1 MPGPTSASS
10 KPLSG
15 LQDVFALVHDAL
27 DGPLRRDVV
36 ADAASAGDFGQALR
50 RLRDGMR
57 VNVWASRGVTFDFER
72 FVQRYDRK
80 TRTLGFHVLHDWD
93 GIADRVNNDTIP
105 VDVLHYLVDKRGH
118 EPADPVAL
126 AILLDYHFA
135 HILALLSLRVWDE
148 GDANENLDRVA
159 ALLATLQGPAGSGQ
173 LFAAD
178 AETLL
183 LIATSHYELH
193 ERGYATLLEKTRTL
207 DGAHRARVAL
217 GHGASMGSHLRFG
230 FEATYGRDTVNMRND
245 NVADYPWLCFALA
258 TLMDEYV
265 RLRADGDRS
274 AARQRCVESIL
285 NGLSADARA
294 IIGTPPASLSGS
306 EAERARFV
314 ASFHEVK
321 DDLLLEFEAF
331 RPADTAYSPLC
342 FFFNFSHNVLKGTVI
357 DALLQGRPWL
367 LPFNG
372 LLTALDEGTATSARK
387 IALAETLMGY
397 ARANPHRIRGR
408 LRPVIVYD
416 KATGREAFSVT
427 MRKLRQ

>member
-1 MPGPTSASS
+1 
-10 KPLSG
+10 
-15 LQDVFALVHDAL
+15 
-27 DGPLRRDVV
+27 
-36 ADAASAGDFGQALR
+36 
-50 RLRDGMR
+50 
-57 VNVWASRGVTFDFER
+57 
-72 FVQRYDRK
+72 
-80 TRTLGFHVLHDWD
+80 
-93 GIADRVNNDTIP
+93 
-105 VDVLHYLVDKRGH
+105 
-118 EPADPVAL
+118 
-126 AILLDYHFA
+126 
-135 HILALLSLRVWDE
+135 
-148 GDANENLDRVA
+148 
-159 ALLATLQGPAGSGQ
+159 
-173 LFAAD
+173 
-178 AETLL
+178 
-183 LIATSHYELH
+183 
-193 ERGYATLLEKTRTL
+193 
-207 DGAHRARVAL
+207 
-217 GHGASMGSHLRFG
+217 MGSHLRFG

-245 NVADYPWLCFALA
+245 NVADYPWLCFALG

-265 RLRADGDRS
+265 RLRADGERS
-274 AARQRCVESIL
+274 AARQRCVESML

-321 DDLLLEFEAF
+321 DDLLQEFEAF

-372 LLTALDEGTATSARK
+372 LLTALDEGTATSEHK